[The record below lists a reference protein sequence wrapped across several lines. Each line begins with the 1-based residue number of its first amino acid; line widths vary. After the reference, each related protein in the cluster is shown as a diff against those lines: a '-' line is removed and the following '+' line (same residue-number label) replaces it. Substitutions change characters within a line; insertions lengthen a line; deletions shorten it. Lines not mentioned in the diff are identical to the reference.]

1 MAQHSET
8 DSNIEMW
15 KMKKLIKTLSA
26 VKGDGTSLI
35 SLVVNPRDKIPRVT
49 KMLGE
54 EYQNASKIK
63 KRMNR
68 QSVQAAITY
77 AQSRLK
83 LYKNVPSNGLV
94 LFTGTGVTEDEEEKK
109 FVHDLVPFKP
119 INSSL
124 YVCDSS
130 REVVLKF
137 TVDLPKKHGRG
148 GQSALRFSRL
158 RVEKRHNYLREA
170 AELATKCFI
179 DPATNQPNVTGL
191 ILAGSAEFKTEL
203 SQSGMFDPRLRAKIL
218 KVLDISYGGVSGFNQ
233 AIELSSDVIANVNVL
248 KEKRV
253 IGKFFEEIGQDTG
266 KFVVGVDDTVKAL
279 EMGAIHTLIV
289 WEDLDI
295 NRYELKHSVT
305 NGIVIKHLNKRQEAD
320 PSNFKDSAAAAD
332 LKVEGKMGLLE
343 WLVDHYKQFGCS
355 LEIVTD
361 KSQEG
366 SQFCKGFGGIG
377 GILRYQLDNG
387 SFGEGSGDGEA
398 AANDSE

>member
-1 MAQHSET
+1 M
-8 DSNIEMW
+8 
-15 KMKKLIKTLSA
+15 
-26 VKGDGTSLI
+26 
-35 SLVVNPRDKIPRVT
+35 
-49 KMLGE
+49 
-54 EYQNASKIK
+54 
-63 KRMNR
+63 
-68 QSVQAAITY
+68 
-77 AQSRLK
+77 
-83 LYKNVPSNGLV
+83 
-94 LFTGTGVTEDEEEKK
+94 
-109 FVHDLVPFKP
+109 
-119 INSSL
+119 
-124 YVCDSS
+124 
-130 REVVLKF
+130 VLKF

-179 DPATNQPNVTGL
+179 DPATSQPNVTGL

-295 NRYELKHSVT
+295 NRYELKQSVT
-305 NGIVIKHLNKRQEAD
+305 NGIVIKHLNKKQEAD
-320 PSNFKDSAAAAD
+320 PSNFKDSAAASD

-366 SQFCKGFGGIG
+366 SQFCRGFGGIG
-377 GILRYQLDNG
+377 GILRYQPDMG
-387 SFGEGSGDGEA
+387 SFDEGSGDGEA

>member
-1 MAQHSET
+1 M
-8 DSNIEMW
+8 
-15 KMKKLIKTLSA
+15 
-26 VKGDGTSLI
+26 
-35 SLVVNPRDKIPRVT
+35 
-49 KMLGE
+49 
-54 EYQNASKIK
+54 
-63 KRMNR
+63 
-68 QSVQAAITY
+68 
-77 AQSRLK
+77 
-83 LYKNVPSNGLV
+83 
-94 LFTGTGVTEDEEEKK
+94 
-109 FVHDLVPFKP
+109 
-119 INSSL
+119 
-124 YVCDSS
+124 
-130 REVVLKF
+130 VLKF
-137 TVDLPKKHGRG
+137 SVDLPKKHGRG

-179 DPATNQPNVTGL
+179 DPATSQPNVTGL

-295 NRYELKHSVT
+295 NRYELKHIVT

-343 WLVDHYKQFGCS
+343 WLVDHYKQFGCL
-355 LEIVTD
+355 LEIVTE

>member
-1 MAQHSET
+1 
-8 DSNIEMW
+8 MW

-109 FVHDLVPFKP
+109 FVHDLYGY
-119 INSSL
+119 IIIDGNGTL
-124 YVCDSS
+124 IGTLCGSS

>member
-35 SLVVNPRDKIPRVT
+35 SLVVNPHDKIPRVT

-68 QSVQAAITY
+68 QSVQAAITC

-94 LFTGTGVTEDEEEKK
+94 LFTGTGVTEDGEEKK

-124 YVCDSS
+124 S

-179 DPATNQPNVTGL
+179 DPATSQPNVTGL

-305 NGIVIKHLNKRQEAD
+305 NGIVIKHLNKKQEAD
-320 PSNFKDSAAAAD
+320 PSNFKDSAAASD

-366 SQFCKGFGGIG
+366 SQFCRGFGGIG

-387 SFGEGSGDGEA
+387 SFGEGSSDGEA

>member
-1 MAQHSET
+1 M
-8 DSNIEMW
+8 
-15 KMKKLIKTLSA
+15 
-26 VKGDGTSLI
+26 
-35 SLVVNPRDKIPRVT
+35 
-49 KMLGE
+49 
-54 EYQNASKIK
+54 
-63 KRMNR
+63 
-68 QSVQAAITY
+68 
-77 AQSRLK
+77 
-83 LYKNVPSNGLV
+83 
-94 LFTGTGVTEDEEEKK
+94 
-109 FVHDLVPFKP
+109 
-119 INSSL
+119 
-124 YVCDSS
+124 
-130 REVVLKF
+130 VLKF

-179 DPATNQPNVTGL
+179 DPATSQPNVTGL

-253 IGKFFEEIGQDTG
+253 IGKFFEEIGQDTA

-295 NRYELKHSVT
+295 NRYELKQSVT
-305 NGIVIKHLNKRQEAD
+305 NGIVIKHLNKKQEAE
-320 PSNFKDSAAAAD
+320 PSNFKDSAAASD

-366 SQFCKGFGGIG
+366 SQFCRGFGGIG
-377 GILRYQLDNG
+377 GILRYQLGNG

>member
-1 MAQHSET
+1 M
-8 DSNIEMW
+8 
-15 KMKKLIKTLSA
+15 
-26 VKGDGTSLI
+26 
-35 SLVVNPRDKIPRVT
+35 
-49 KMLGE
+49 
-54 EYQNASKIK
+54 
-63 KRMNR
+63 
-68 QSVQAAITY
+68 
-77 AQSRLK
+77 
-83 LYKNVPSNGLV
+83 
-94 LFTGTGVTEDEEEKK
+94 
-109 FVHDLVPFKP
+109 
-119 INSSL
+119 
-124 YVCDSS
+124 
-130 REVVLKF
+130 VLKF

-305 NGIVIKHLNKRQEAD
+305 NGIVIKHLNKKQEAD
-320 PSNFKDSAAAAD
+320 PSNFKDSAAASD

-366 SQFCKGFGGIG
+366 SQFCRGFGGIG
-377 GILRYQLDNG
+377 GILRYQLGNG